1 MLLHSLFFS
10 FLHVL
15 VTTIINRTSA
25 NKNRRCSIRYVCL
38 WIESMTQTNM
48 TTRFSGYMKRKM
60 LRNSFFFVSYV
71 SQQSI
76 SSEINENNIE
86 EKKEWEATMKEIS
99 KNISTIFFF
108 FWLQSSNEFL
118 SQSIPTKSIII
129 NKY

>member
-1 MLLHSLFFS
+1 
-10 FLHVL
+10 
-15 VTTIINRTSA
+15 
-25 NKNRRCSIRYVCL
+25 
-38 WIESMTQTNM
+38 M